1 MTIEDVIAPDIE
13 YAVPPV
19 DEAHGYSQLV
29 NEGVIARQAMDTG
42 RWVLGN
48 NVRKLVTYYAQRTIE
63 QYADDVGVEANR
75 LYEYGELASFYP
87 TETREELSELDLCYT
102 HYREAKKLK
111 NLGDA
116 VEFLK
121 LIALYRWNV
130 TETRQRLKLMLKA
143 GHIDPHQA
151 TGEPIRDL
159 NNLPYERRPSYQW
172 RGPATV
178 QISKDGTVQL
188 QCESL
193 PEIEPGKRY
202 IVSFEEVDS

>member
-1 MTIEDVIAPDIE
+1 MMIEDVIAPNIG
-13 YAVPPV
+13 YSAPPV
-19 DEAHGYSQLV
+19 DEAHEYSQLV
-29 NEGVIARQAMDTG
+29 NDGIIARQAMDKG

-87 TETREELSELDLCYT
+87 TEIREELSELDLCYT
-102 HYREAKKLK
+102 HYREAKTLK
-111 NLGDA
+111 NLADA
-116 VEFLK
+116 VDFLK

-130 TETRQRLKLMLKA
+130 SETRERLKLMRST
-143 GHIDPHQA
+143 GHIDPTKS
-151 TGEPIRDL
+151 TGSTVKDL

-178 QISKDGTVQL
+178 QRGKDGTMNLKGVNA
-188 QCESL
+188 
-193 PEIEPGKRY
+193 PEIEDGKRY
-202 IVSFEEVDS
+202 IVSFEELED